1 MDRYVF
7 DVDGTLTP
15 SRQKILPSMEK
26 VFLEFIDEFKVYL
39 VTGSDYVKTVE
50 QLGTEIVEKVE
61 KVYNCSGSDVWQNGK
76 NIKKSD
82 WKISSEINM
91 WLDDTLLDSKY
102 PVRTG
107 NHFEERPGLVN
118 FSIVGRNA
126 NMEQRKDY
134 VKYDKETGERDEIV
148 RKFNNVFCNVE
159 ASAGG
164 ETGIDIHPKGKDKS
178 QIIDDFKPN
187 DTIHFFGDR
196 MDKDGNDYSLS
207 LKATKNYP
215 VKSWEETY
223 KIVYDILLFGSG
235 QS

>member
-134 VKYDKETGERDEIV
+134 VKYDKETNERDTIV
-148 RKFNNVFCNVE
+148 KEFNNVFCNVTS
-159 ASAGG
+159 SAGG
-164 ETGIDIHPKGKDKS
+164 ETGIDIHPIGKDKS
-178 QIIDDFKPN
+178 QIMSDFVDE

-196 MDKDGNDYSLS
+196 MDKEGNDYSLS
-207 LKATKNYP
+207 LKADKNYH
-215 VKSWEETY
+215 VKTWKDTFN
-223 KIVYDILLFGSG
+223 IVRVLLRS
-235 QS
+235 S